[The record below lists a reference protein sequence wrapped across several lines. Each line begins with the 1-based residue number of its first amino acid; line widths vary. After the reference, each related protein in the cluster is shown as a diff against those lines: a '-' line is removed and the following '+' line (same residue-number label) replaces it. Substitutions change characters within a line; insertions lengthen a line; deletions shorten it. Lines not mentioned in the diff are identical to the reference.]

1 MKKNMII
8 DMMVKLYSRNKFH
21 RNAMKAIRELNQCTD
36 RELSDMG
43 ITRYE
48 IRHKVYSGYP
58 K

>member
-1 MKKNMII
+1 MKNMII

-21 RNAMKAIRELNQCTD
+21 RNAVKAIRELNECTD
-36 RELSDMG
+36 RELADMG
-43 ITRYE
+43 INRYE